1 MSVHPRKLISA
12 FLFLF
17 AFGYAKAGEAPV
29 LLGPSLVGIDHM
41 PVVVA
46 DLEEAITS
54 YKRLG
59 FSIKP
64 GRFHENGLRNSHV
77 KFKDGSGVEL
87 ICPPSQPTDGLT
99 RAYSELL
106 QDGEG
111 PAYISFHAR
120 DTEALAAAFGKANVQ
135 FKDDGGL
142 LTLLEPGLDFIFF
155 VKDNRSPT
163 DKPEHFAHPNTAV
176 AMTEVWLALDVPS
189 RTSLRKLLL
198 ALGAVE
204 SNETVLVPAEARA
217 EVFTIQNGRLVVV
230 SDAYQLQN
238 KRKIIGAKFHVQSL
252 RTAKQFLGAAN
263 TPVPPSA
270 AHGLSLRLSEL
281 P

>member
-1 MSVHPRKLISA
+1 MSIHPRKLISA

-17 AFGYAKAGEAPV
+17 AVGNAQAAEEPA
-29 LLGPSLVGIDHM
+29 LLGPSLVGIDHI
-41 PVVVA
+41 PTVVA
-46 DLEEAITS
+46 DLEEATAF

-87 ICPPSQPTDGLT
+87 ICPPSRSTDDLT
-99 RAYSELL
+99 RAYSDLL

-120 DTEALAAAFGKANVQ
+120 DTEALTTALGKANMQ
-135 FKDDGGL
+135 FKDDSGL
-142 LTLLEPGLDFIFF
+142 LTLSEPGLGFIFF

-176 AMTEVWLALDVPS
+176 AMTEVWLALDAPS
-189 RTSLRKLLL
+189 RASLRKLLL

-204 SNETVLVPAEARA
+204 KNETALVPTEARA
-217 EVFTIQNGRLVVV
+217 EVFIVQNGRVVVV
-230 SDAYQLQN
+230 SDAHQSQN
-238 KRKIIGAKFHVQSL
+238 KRKIIGVKFRVQSL
-252 RTAKQFLGAAN
+252 RAAEQFWGTAN
-263 TPVPPSA
+263 TSVPPSA
-270 AHGLSLRLSEL
+270 AHGLWLRFGEL

>member
-1 MSVHPRKLISA
+1 MSVHPRNLISA

-17 AFGYAKAGEAPV
+17 AFGYAKAGEAPA

-64 GRFHENGLRNSHV
+64 GRFHDNGLRNSHV

-87 ICPPSQPTDGLT
+87 ICPPSQPADDLT

-120 DTEALAAAFGKANVQ
+120 DTEVLTAAFGKANIQ
-135 FKDDGGL
+135 FKDDSGL
-142 LTLLEPGLDFIFF
+142 IRLLEPSLDFIFF

-163 DKPEHFAHPNTAV
+163 DRPEHFAHPNTAV
-176 AMTEVWLALDVPS
+176 AMTEIWLALDVPS
-189 RTSLRKLLL
+189 RTNLRKLLL

-204 SNETVLVPAEARA
+204 RNETVLVPAEARA

-238 KRKIIGAKFHVQSL
+238 KRKIIGAKFRVQNL
-252 RTAKQFLGAAN
+252 RAARQFLGTADAS
-263 TPVPPSA
+263 VPPSA